1 MIVYDI
7 FLDIPARIFQV
18 CSPEKIPPE
27 LLAVGLQHAL
37 LHACSI
43 PKELMRE
50 NPWSSCK
57 LCLYVSSYKNCLW
70 QKNMCIYVSVYRC
83 VYIINII
90 IIITIIIITI
100 IIITI
105 IINYY

>member
-7 FLDIPARIFQV
+7 FSGYSSPDIPGLLSWKDTSWTSRCGFAARSAA
-18 CSPEKIPPE
+18 C
-27 LLAVGLQHAL
+27 LQH
-37 LHACSI
+37 

-90 IIITIIIITI
+90 IITIIIITI

-105 IINYY
+105 IIYYYY